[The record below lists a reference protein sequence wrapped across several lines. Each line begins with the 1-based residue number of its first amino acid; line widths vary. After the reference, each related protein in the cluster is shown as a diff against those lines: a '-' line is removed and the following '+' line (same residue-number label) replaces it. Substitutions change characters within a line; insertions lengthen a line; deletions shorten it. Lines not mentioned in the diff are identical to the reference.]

1 MTTMNRVSRWGGA
14 RLGAAWALM
23 VGLVLVGGGCSPEAG
38 DDRGAGSL
46 GEGVAAVTPG
56 EGVREAGA
64 TPPVRVLF
72 VGNSYFYYNDSLH
85 NHLRRMVEAAD
96 PLLAEALEYKSA
108 TIGGS
113 NLLHHNVDWLTR
125 PGRIGVEDPFEVVVL
140 QDHSAAA
147 LSHARE
153 ADFRTAV
160 AAHDVTIRGRGG
172 RTVLYMTHA
181 YAPEHRLASPDDI
194 RRIEALYTEVGA
206 EIGALVIPVGLA
218 FEAAL
223 GRDPT
228 LRLHNDQDHSH
239 PSLAGSY
246 LAAATV
252 YATLYGR
259 SPVGNS
265 YDAWGGVDSAV
276 ARLLQEVAHETVEEY
291 LGVRL
296 TAR

>member
-1 MTTMNRVSRWGGA
+1 M
-14 RLGAAWALM
+14 WALLA
-23 VGLVLVGGGCSPEAG
+23 GFVLLGGGCSAEAG
-38 DDRGAGSL
+38 DAHGAAAPGD
-46 GEGVAAVTPG
+46 GESAVVPG
-56 EGVREAGA
+56 EAGQGAWA

-72 VGNSYFYYNDSLH
+72 VGNSYLYYNDSLH

-96 PLLAEALEYKSA
+96 PALAEALEYKSA

-125 PGRIGVEDPFEVVVL
+125 PGRIGVEEPFEVVVL

-147 LSHARE
+147 LSEARE

-160 AAHDVTIRGRGG
+160 VAHDVTIRGRGG

-181 YAPEHRLASPDDI
+181 YADDHRLASPDNI
-194 RRIEALYTEVGA
+194 RRIEALYSEVGA
-206 EIGALVIPVGLA
+206 ELGALVIPVGLA

-223 GRDPT
+223 RRDPT
-228 LRLHNDQDHSH
+228 LRLHNAQDHSH
-239 PSLAGSY
+239 PSLEGSY

-252 YATLYGR
+252 FASLYRR

-265 YDAWGGVDSAV
+265 YDAWGAVDGDV
-276 ARLLQEVAHETVEEY
+276 ARFLQEVAHETVEAY
-291 LGVRL
+291 LGVALVRD
-296 TAR
+296 